1 MAGVQMRP
9 SLLSKCAALIRL
21 GSGESGYALD
31 ELMEVVSILVDLLDT
46 AKVMRA
52 VRTMPQDGQNDPFR
66 TGALEASEMTFKHD
80 Q

>member
-1 MAGVQMRP
+1 MRP

-31 ELMEVVSILVDLLDT
+31 ELKEIVSILVDFLDT

-52 VRTMPQDGQNDPFR
+52 VRAMPQYCQNDPLR
-66 TGALEASEMTFKHD
+66 TGT
-80 Q
+80 